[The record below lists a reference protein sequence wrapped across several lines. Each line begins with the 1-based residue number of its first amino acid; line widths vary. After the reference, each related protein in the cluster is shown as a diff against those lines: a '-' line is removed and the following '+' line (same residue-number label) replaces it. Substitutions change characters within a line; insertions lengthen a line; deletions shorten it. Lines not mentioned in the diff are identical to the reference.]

1 MMRLDLRSLGSLLIC
16 LPLSSCQY
24 FQRPADPA
32 AAGAYGDTAASA
44 YDGYAAA
51 PQPQTYPSYQQ
62 PAPGTYSTPDYTQP
76 AYGQNSYATSAPD
89 TGSAASGSGTRSFG
103 GNREH
108 VVASGENLTKISRRY
123 GVTVDSIVRANN
135 LTSPDQ
141 IRSGQKL
148 AIP

>member
-1 MMRLDLRSLGSLLIC
+1 MMRLPFRPLGSILVCFSLT
-16 LPLSSCQY
+16 SCQY

-44 YDGYAAA
+44 YNGYAAA
-51 PQPQTYPSYQQ
+51 PQPQSYPSYQQ
-62 PAPGTYSTPDYTQP
+62 PSPGTYAAPDYSQP
-76 AYGQNSYATSAPD
+76 AYGQNNSATGAPESTD
-89 TGSAASGSGTRSFG
+89 ASSGSSTRPSG
-103 GNREH
+103 GSREH

-141 IRSGQKL
+141 IRSGQRL